1 MIRAKIGKRFVARPE
16 SAAFSLSLAFE
27 AGPGVTV
34 LFGPSGAG
42 KTLTLDAI
50 AGFIRPDTG
59 RILLD
64 DRILFDA
71 EAGIFLSPQQRRCGY
86 VFQNYALF
94 PHMTI
99 RQNLEFAAERRP
111 RLERHRR
118 VNEMIERFRLG
129 EMAGRLPREVSGG
142 QQQRCSIA
150 RALIGAPEV
159 LLLDEPAQGLDA
171 PLRFEFYSVLRQ
183 VRAEFTTPMLLVTH
197 DLDECL
203 ELGDEML
210 IIHNGR
216 LIQSGSPRSILE
228 QPANVDVARLLGVF
242 NLLPA
247 EILALDPARNT
258 SRLRFGDFEFSGKFL
273 NGRFIGDHVT
283 VCVRPNAL
291 RALPRLGTPAPD
303 QMPAS
308 LIRAVDKSDAV
319 RLDFEHDISVEV
331 PPRSYDPHVRE
342 WLIEF
347 PCSFRVL

>member
-1 MIRAKIGKRFVARPE
+1 MIRANIVKRFAARSE
-16 SAAFSLSLAFE
+16 SAAFSLNLEFE

-50 AGFIRPDTG
+50 AGFIRPDMG

-71 EAGIFLSPQQRRCGY
+71 GANVFLSPQERRCGY

-118 VNEMIERFRLG
+118 VSEMIERFRLA

-183 VRAEFTTPMLLVTH
+183 VRDEFTTPMLLVTH

-210 IIHNGR
+210 IIQNGR
-216 LIQSGSPRSILE
+216 LIQSGPPRTVLE

-247 EILALDPARNT
+247 EILALDPTRNT
-258 SRLRFGDFEFSGKFL
+258 SRLRFGEFELRGKYL
-273 NGRFIGDHVT
+273 AGHFIGDRVIL
-283 VCVRPNAL
+283 CVRPNAL
-291 RALPRLGTPAPD
+291 RAQPRVGTPQPG
-303 QMPAS
+303 QMPAT

-319 RLDFEHDISVEV
+319 RLDFERDISVEI
-331 PPRSYDPHVRE
+331 PRREYDPRVRE